1 MFTQE
6 EVRTLAGATAYD
18 QAGQKVGQV
27 ATVYQDQAT
36 GEPEWLTVKTGM
48 FGMKETFVPLALART
63 RGQDEVELATDKDII
78 TSAPK
83 IDPDGEL
90 SQDEE
95 RQLFSYYGLGYGERR
110 SPTGLPETAGQGTAG
125 GYGAPGA
132 QGYDTSGPVTDE
144 AMTRSEERMRVGTA
158 SEETGRVRLRKYVVT
173 ETVQQS
179 VPVSHEEVRLE
190 REPITEAN
198 IEQAMDG
205 PEISE
210 EEHEVTLHAE
220 RPVVEKEAV
229 PVERVRLAKE
239 QVTGEETVSGE
250 VRKEHID
257 TDTDGDTGTFR

>member
-6 EVRTLAGATAYD
+6 EIRTLTGATVYD

-36 GEPEWLTVKTGM
+36 GEPEWLTVKTGL

-63 RGQDEVELATDKDII
+63 RDHREVELAADKDTI
-78 TSAPK
+78 TAAPK

-90 SQDEE
+90 SPAEE
-95 RQLFSYYGLGYGERR
+95 EQLYSHYGLGYGEWR
-110 SPTGLPETAGQGTAG
+110 SPGGPPETSGQTADA
-125 GYGAPGA
+125 YGAPGA
-132 QGYDTSGPVTDE
+132 QGYDTSGPTTDE
-144 AMTRSEERMRVGTA
+144 AMTRSEERMHVGIAT
-158 SEETGRVRLRKYVVT
+158 EETGRARLRKYVVT
-173 ETVQQS
+173 ETVTQS

-198 IEQAMDG
+198 LGQAMDG

-220 RPVVEKEAV
+220 RPVVATEAV

-250 VRKEHID
+250 VRKEQIY
-257 TDTDGDTGTFR
+257 TDTDGDTGTLR